1 MRRGVRLLSSCG
13 VGLAVGCAGRPVIL
27 PAGYLPPPANLIDVQ
42 AAPSPLVT
50 QPVSPPPADKKKGV
64 FDLPAKLPGAS
75 ATPIVPPKFDKAAN
89 AADRLKAVTDK
100 YPTVVPVA
108 DAAPAGAGAPLTLA
122 DLQQM
127 AEANSPVLRQARA
140 DAEASYGQVV
150 QAGLHPNPTVGYQVD
165 QAQPRLSIPPG
176 ATFSG
181 AGQHGGFV
189 NQLIVTAGKLTL
201 AQRVA
206 GFDFVNALVAVRKAR
221 VAVTAAVRQQYFA
234 VLVARQNLEVNTALH
249 SLAKQVYELQ
259 LKQVAAGEAAGYEP
273 LQLYAQA
280 VQAEN
285 TVTQA
290 DATYRAAWKQ
300 LAAAVG
306 QPEWTAPA
314 LVGRADVPAPV
325 FDIEMLKARIL
336 EQHTDVLT
344 AKNTMEQA
352 RVNLTLQQRLPI
364 PDLQTNTYHQYD
376 NATQAY
382 QFGVQI
388 GIQLPISDKNQG
400 NIRTAERKIASAGQ
414 ALAAAQFSLIG
425 TLAEAFGRYEA
436 NTKIAANYR
445 DKVLP
450 SLTQAY
456 QSLVRRYQV
465 EPDKVGF
472 NDIVVAQ
479 QNLAQALQS
488 YLSALGGQWTAVVD
502 LATAGQ
508 LDELFPTGAK

>member
-1 MRRGVRLLSSCG
+1 MRRRVRFLMACG
-13 VGLAVGCAGRPVIL
+13 VGFAGGCAGQSVIL
-27 PAGYLPPPANLIDVQ
+27 PAGHLPPPPSLIDLQ
-42 AAPSPLVT
+42 AAPSLIVT
-50 QPVSPPPADKKKGV
+50 QPESPPPGDKKKSV
-64 FDLPAKLPGAS
+64 FDLPAKLPGAT
-75 ATPIVPPKFDKAAN
+75 AKPIEPPKFDKDAK
-89 AADRLKAVTDK
+89 AADRLKAVTNA

-108 DAAPAGAGAPLTLA
+108 EAAPVGAGAPLTLA
-122 DLQQM
+122 DLQQL
-127 AEANSPVLRQARA
+127 AEANSPILRRAQA
-140 DAEASYGQVV
+140 DAEAAYGQVI

-165 QAQPRLSIPPG
+165 QVQPGLRLPPG
-176 ATFSG
+176 EGGSG

-189 NQLIVTAGKLTL
+189 NQLIKTAGKLTL

-206 GFDFVNALVAVRKAR
+206 GFDYINALVAARKAR
-221 VAVTAAVRQQYFA
+221 VTVTAAVRQQFFA

-285 TVTQA
+285 AVAQA

-300 LAAAVG
+300 LAAAIG
-306 QPEWTAPA
+306 QPELTAPA

-325 FDIEMLKARIL
+325 FDVELLKARVL

-344 AKNTMEQA
+344 AKNTIEQA

-376 NATQAY
+376 SAAQVY

-388 GIQLPISDKNQG
+388 GVQLPISDKNQG
-400 NIRTAERKIASAGQ
+400 NIHAAERKIASAGQ
-414 ALAAAQFSLIG
+414 ALAAARFSLVS

-436 NTKIAANYR
+436 NTKVAANYR

-488 YLSALGGQWTAVVD
+488 YLTALGNQWTAVVD

-508 LDELFPTGAK
+508 LDELFPTVPK